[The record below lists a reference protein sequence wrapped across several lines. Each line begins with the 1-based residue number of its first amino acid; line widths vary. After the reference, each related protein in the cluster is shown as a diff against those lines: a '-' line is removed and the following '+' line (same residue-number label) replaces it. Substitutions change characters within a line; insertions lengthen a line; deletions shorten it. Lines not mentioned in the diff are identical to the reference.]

1 MRDQQRAAMWTLQ
14 TIRGLSLKGTTGTN
28 HDAFQVALRK
38 FPFLSLAHLAEFQQ
52 DRHNKNDGLL

>member
-1 MRDQQRAAMWTLQ
+1 MDFADNQRVKPERHNRYKSL
-14 TIRGLSLKGTTGTN
+14 LS